1 MIFGKTP
8 IIISPNNIYIG
19 ILCYMY
25 FVCFISFGVLHT
37 FSNSKSIYICRPFH
51 LEYWKKENNITK
63 LSKVTE
69 SDEKTKDFEF

>member
-1 MIFGKTP
+1 MQGRDKTDRIWWTGGK
-8 IIISPNNIYIG
+8 G
-19 ILCYMY
+19 LDC
-25 FVCFISFGVLHT
+25 VCFISFGVLDT